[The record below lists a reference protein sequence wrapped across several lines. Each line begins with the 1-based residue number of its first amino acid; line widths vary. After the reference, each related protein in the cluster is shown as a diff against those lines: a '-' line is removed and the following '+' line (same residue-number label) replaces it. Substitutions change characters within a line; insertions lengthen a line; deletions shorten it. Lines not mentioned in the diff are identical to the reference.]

1 MDGVQEVIYNKVI
14 DCLENKKMFL
24 DPDLSLIKFSKIVGT
39 NTTYL
44 SNTINQH
51 FNCNFRTLV
60 NQYRIRFAQRA
71 LKDGTL
77 TLNSIPMGTG
87 FTSKSSFYDWFLRV
101 TGTTPG
107 AFVRQNNIDK

>member
-1 MDGVQEVIYNKVI
+1 MDGIQEVIYGKVI

-60 NQYRIRFAQRA
+60 NRYRIDYAKRA
-71 LKDGTL
+71 LSDGTL
-77 TLNSIPMGTG
+77 RLDELPIGTG
-87 FTSKSSFYDWFLRV
+87 FTSKSSFYDWFFKL
-101 TGTTPG
+101 TGLTPG
-107 AFVRQNNIDK
+107 AFIRQNKK